1 MAGRLIYLM
10 GPSGSGK
17 DTVLLGLSERLGEGA
32 YLAPRLVTR
41 AVTPSEPHC
50 ISVSMSDFEHLESGG
65 RLAMAWRANGLAYG
79 VFSDINN
86 RLLAG
91 CNVLLN
97 GSRAYFS
104 EARRR
109 YADLLPVLLTVDP
122 QLLEQRLKDR
132 GRETAEQ
139 IRQRLDRNA
148 QFSEPLDVRGDRAEV
163 LVVDNSNAVDHT
175 IQVLADHLHQHQT
188 GGRSGLPD
196 INYHRRSA

>member
-1 MAGRLIYLM
+1 MAGRLIYVM

-17 DTVLLGLSERLGEGA
+17 DTVLLGLSELLGEGA

-41 AVTPSEPHC
+41 AVTPTEPHC

-91 CNVLLN
+91 YDVLLN
-97 GSRAYFS
+97 GSRAYLS

-109 YADLLPVLLTVDP
+109 YATAVSTARTRPVRRLT
-122 QLLEQRLKDR
+122 L
-132 GRETAEQ
+132 
-139 IRQRLDRNA
+139 
-148 QFSEPLDVRGDRAEV
+148 
-163 LVVDNSNAVDHT
+163 
-175 IQVLADHLHQHQT
+175 
-188 GGRSGLPD
+188 
-196 INYHRRSA
+196 RR